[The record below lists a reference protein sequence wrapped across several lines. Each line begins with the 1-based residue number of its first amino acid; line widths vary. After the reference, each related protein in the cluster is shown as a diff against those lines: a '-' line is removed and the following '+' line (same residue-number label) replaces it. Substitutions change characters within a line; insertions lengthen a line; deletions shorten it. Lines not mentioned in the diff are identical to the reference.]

1 VLRASVGKRA
11 ACRPA
16 RPFALTSRSQPQS
29 VRGLGYEKI
38 IAAAARSPLPAS
50 SWPTTWP
57 RRTRPRRCREKAT
70 ERGQRD
76 GRGAAFAAF
85 AADDGGFK
93 DKDLY
98 VFCMDMDGVMLSH
111 AVKPE
116 LVGKNLLDFNK
127 YGDELFKDMI
137 KVAQDSGEG
146 WVDYNWPYP
155 GTDEVKAKTSYVMTN
170 DGGFFCGVGAYK

>member
-1 VLRASVGKRA
+1 MK
-11 ACRPA
+11 
-16 RPFALTSRSQPQS
+16 
-29 VRGLGYEKI
+29 KI
-38 IAAAARSPLPAS
+38 IAAAAAITFAGIVMADDMATPDEA
-50 SWPTTWP
+50 
-57 RRTRPRRCREKAT
+57 KAMSQKAQAAVNDM
-70 ERGQRD
+70 GAD
-76 GRGAAFAAF
+76 AAFAAF

-127 YGDELFKDMI
+127 YGDELFKDM
-137 KVAQDSGEG
+137 VAMAKDSGEG

-155 GTDEVKAKTSYVMTN
+155 GTDEVKAKTSYIMTN

>member
-1 VLRASVGKRA
+1 MK
-11 ACRPA
+11 
-16 RPFALTSRSQPQS
+16 
-29 VRGLGYEKI
+29 KI
-38 IAAAARSPLPAS
+38 IAAAAALTFAGIVMADDMATPDEA
-50 SWPTTWP
+50 
-57 RRTRPRRCREKAT
+57 KAMSQKAQAAVN
-70 ERGQRD
+70 EMGAD
-76 GRGAAFAAF
+76 AAFAAF

-93 DKDLY
+93 EKDLY